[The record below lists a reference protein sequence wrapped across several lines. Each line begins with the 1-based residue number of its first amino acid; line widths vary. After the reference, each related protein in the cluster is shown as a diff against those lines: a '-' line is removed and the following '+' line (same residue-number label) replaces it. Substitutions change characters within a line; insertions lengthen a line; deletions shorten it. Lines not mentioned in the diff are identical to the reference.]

1 MRNKLKNDKNYVFT
15 AICFIYLASI
25 TIFIFS
31 HKYGY
36 RLLKSPIKL
45 LFWFFIAIFIAIRYS
60 NCHQQINKFCKV
72 LILSLCISGITTFLL
87 MKLILIK
94 YPENYKKI
102 ISLTPVTSV
111 NFMINSLIITAIL
124 SVTIIFTS
132 KNFNKDI
139 KNKKLDSQLLLSITD
154 FLLLVYNILLIL
166 SVIITTVN
174 LPIKDKDFSYT
185 TDILLLCSFS
195 ASFELLRLFSKDNPL
210 YLLIY
215 NKDNYFL
222 IWPLLSLM
230 LSLATLFCK

>member
-1 MRNKLKNDKNYVFT
+1 MRNKLKNAKKYVFT
-15 AICFIYLASI
+15 TIFFIYLASI

-31 HKYGY
+31 HKYGH
-36 RLLKSPIKL
+36 RLLKSPVKL
-45 LFWFFIAIFIAIRYS
+45 LFLFFIAIFIGIHYS
-60 NCHQQINKFCKV
+60 NYHQQINKFCKA
-72 LILSLCISGITTFLL
+72 LILSLCISGITVFLL

-94 YPENYKKI
+94 YPENYRKI
-102 ISLTPVTSV
+102 ISPVTSV
-111 NFMINSLIITAIL
+111 NFMIDSLIITAIL
-124 SVTIIFTS
+124 SVAIIFTS

-154 FLLLVYNILLIL
+154 FLLLIYNILLIL

-185 TDILLLCSFS
+185 TNILLLCSFS

-222 IWPLLSLM
+222 IGPLLSFL
-230 LSLATLFCK
+230 LTLATLFINN